1 MRCFLVLAASA
12 ALSGLAGFGVAEAAT
27 TYGYSPLFYLAA
39 GLIGGC
45 MAGAAVCLSAKPA
58 SVQYVDSIPIA
69 KLPKV
74 IGLLG
79 TLAVCA
85 AVLMAHLS
93 PGELKHVAVVIWI
106 FGLLVQTVALLMAL
120 MERRAALAS
129 ERPPLAD
136 RQKPHG
142 A

>member
-1 MRCFLVLAASA
+1 VPD
-12 ALSGLAGFGVAEAAT
+12 ALFFQLGRQRALAGFGIAESAAA
-27 TYGYSPLFYLAA
+27 YDFPPLIYVGV

-45 MAGAAVCLSAKPA
+45 LAGAAVCISIKPA
-58 SVQYVDSIPIA
+58 QVLSGDAIPIDR
-69 KLPKV
+69 LSKV
-74 IGLLG
+74 VGLLG

-93 PGELKHVAVVIWI
+93 PAELKHVAVVIWM

-120 MERRAALAS
+120 IERWAAVAT
-129 ERPPLAD
+129 ERPPLPN
-136 RQKPHG
+136 RQKTHG